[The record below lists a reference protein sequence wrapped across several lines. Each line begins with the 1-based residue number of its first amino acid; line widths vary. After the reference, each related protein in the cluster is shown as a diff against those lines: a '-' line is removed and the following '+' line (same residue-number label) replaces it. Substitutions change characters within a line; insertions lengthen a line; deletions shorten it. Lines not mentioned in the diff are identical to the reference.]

1 MKIKLIE
8 LEIKDFSKLENKVFK
23 MQGNNVKIYGDNG
36 TGKTT
41 VANSFSWLLFG
52 KNIEGKLMK
61 NIIPK
66 NNNGDELLD
75 KTPAVKAT
83 LKLDDETLTLE
94 RRSEPV
100 KKKNEYGVDE
110 YSASRK
116 TGYYVN
122 DVPYAAKDFN
132 AYIEQIVNEEVFK
145 LVTNVNEFAR
155 MNWKDKRELLFNI
168 SGDVDK
174 KEIIEH
180 DDELAFLNE
189 FENDKEIENE
199 KKRLTNLLK
208 ESKNELNNIPAKISL
223 LHNQIADFKN
233 DDVTDDIATLEK
245 ELEELKLKRLQLENG
260 NGALEIKNEIAA
272 KKQELERFKL
282 WHEEN
287 EKNKINTLKSKIKMF
302 DSDILNLENNLDYA
316 DKQRLTIEK
325 NMKDKREQWLAI
337 KEKSTALLTKEYKVE
352 TTDICSCCGQTLP
365 PDKIK
370 EHNATQ
376 KENFN
381 ADKSKLLEEFE
392 KEMNEIAI
400 AGKAEADNL
409 AKVNKDID
417 NLANR
422 ITDVSKEKELCEGTI
437 KRLENATQA
446 AEETNE
452 YKRLAADL
460 ETLESTLKGDT
471 GDNTEELK
479 AMTEEIDDK
488 TEKLKGLMT
497 MQANKE
503 MVNGIKEDIEK
514 LKAEEAATR
523 ESIEKNSYLIYLID
537 KYTTLKVKA
546 ITEKVNAMF
555 NKVEFKMFEEQV
567 NGEIKETCEITV
579 AGVSYEN
586 GLNNA
591 MRINAGL
598 EIIDVIS
605 KYYDFYAPIFI
616 DNSESVTDMYDTEA
630 QQVKLLVS
638 ESDKDLRME
647 LA

>member
-66 NNNGDELLD
+66 NNNGDELLE

-189 FENDKEIENE
+189 FENDKEIEHE

-287 EKNKINTLKSKIKMF
+287 EKNKINTLKSKVKMF
-302 DSDILNLENNLDYA
+302 DSDILNLENNLGYA
-316 DKQRLTIEK
+316 DNQRLTIEK
-325 NMKDKREQWLAI
+325 NMKDKREQWLAV
-337 KEKSTALLTKEYKVE
+337 KEKHTTLLAEEYKVE
-352 TTDICSCCGQTLP
+352 ITDVCSCCGQTLP

-370 EHNATQ
+370 EHDTAH
-376 KENFN
+376 KEKFN
-381 ADKSKLLEEFE
+381 AEKSQRLEEFE
-392 KEMNEIAI
+392 KEMNAIAV

-446 AEETNE
+446 AEDTDE
-452 YKRLAADL
+452 YKRLATDL

-503 MVNGIKEDIEK
+503 MVNGIKADIEK

>member
-75 KTPAVKAT
+75 KTPTVKAT

-116 TGYYVN
+116 TGYFVN
-122 DVPYAAKDFN
+122 DIPYTAKDFN

-168 SGDVDK
+168 SGDIDK
-174 KEIIEH
+174 KEIIER
-180 DDELAFLNE
+180 DDELEFLNE
-189 FENDKEIENE
+189 FENDKEIDQE

-208 ESKNELNNIPAKISL
+208 ESKNELNNIPSKISL
-223 LHNQIADFKN
+223 LHDQIADFKN
-233 DDVTDDIATLEK
+233 EDVTDDIETLEK
-245 ELEELKLKRLQLENG
+245 ELEELKLKRLHLENG

-272 KKQELERFKL
+272 KKHELERIKSS
-282 WHEEN
+282 HKEDEE
-287 EKNKINTLKSKIKMF
+287 NKINNLKSKIKMF
-302 DSDILNLENNLDYA
+302 NSDILNIENNLDYA
-316 DKQRLTIEK
+316 YNQRLTIEK
-325 NMKDKREQWLAI
+325 NMKYKREQWLAV
-337 KEKSTALLTKEYKVE
+337 KEKSTALLAEEYTE
-352 TTDICSCCGQTLP
+352 EISDICSCCGQTLP

-370 EHNATQ
+370 DHEMAQ
-376 KENFN
+376 KEKFN
-381 ADKSKLLEEFE
+381 TDKSQRLEQLE
-392 KEMNEIAI
+392 KEMNTIAI
-400 AGKAEADNL
+400 SGKAEADTL
-409 AKVNKDID
+409 DKVNKDIE
-417 NLANR
+417 NLEKR
-422 ITDVSKEKELCEGTI
+422 INDVNNEKSLCEGTI
-437 KRLENATQA
+437 KRLKHATQA
-446 AEETNE
+446 AEETDE
-452 YKRLAADL
+452 YKTSLSELERLED
-460 ETLESTLKGDT
+460 TLKDDA
-471 GDNTEELK
+471 GDNTVELE
-479 AMTEEIDDK
+479 AITEEIKDK
-488 TEKLKGLMT
+488 ADKLKGLMT

-514 LKAEEAATR
+514 LKEKEAANR
-523 ESIEKNSYLIYLID
+523 ESIEKYSYLIYLID
-537 KYTTLKVKA
+537 KYTTLKVKT

-555 NKVEFKMFEEQV
+555 DKVEFKMFEEQV

-579 AGVSYEN
+579 DGVSYDN

-598 EIIDVIS
+598 EIIDTIS
-605 KYYDFYAPIFI
+605 KYYNFYAPIFI
-616 DNSESVTDMYDTEA
+616 DNSESVTDMHDTEA

-638 ESDKDLRME
+638 ENDKDLRME

>member
-23 MQGNNVKIYGDNG
+23 MNGNNVKIYGDNG

-66 NNNGDELLD
+66 NNNGDELLG
-75 KTPAVKAT
+75 KTPTVKAT
-83 LKLDDETLTLE
+83 LKLDDETLTIE

-168 SGDVDK
+168 SGDIDK
-174 KEIIEH
+174 KEIIER

-189 FENDKEIENE
+189 FENDKEIEQE

-208 ESKNELNNIPAKISL
+208 ESKNELNNIPSKISL

-233 DDVTDDIATLEK
+233 EDVTDDIATLEK

-260 NGALEIKNEIAA
+260 NGVLNIKNEIIA
-272 KKQELERFKL
+272 KKIELERIKTR
-282 WHEEN
+282 HKEDEE
-287 EKNKINTLKSKIKMF
+287 NKINNLKSKIKMF
-302 DSDILNLENNLDYA
+302 DSDILNLESNLDYA
-316 DKQRLTIEK
+316 YNQRTMIEK
-325 NMKDKREQWLAI
+325 SMKDKREQWLSI
-337 KEKSTALLTKEYKVE
+337 KEKSTALLAEEYKEE
-352 TTDICSCCGQTLP
+352 TTDVCSCCGQTLP

-370 EHNATQ
+370 EHDTAH
-376 KENFN
+376 KEKFN
-381 ADKSKLLEEFE
+381 AEKSQRLEELE

-400 AGKAEADNL
+400 AGKTEADTL

-417 NLANR
+417 SLEKR
-422 ITDVSKEKELCEGTI
+422 INDVSKEKELCEGTI
-437 KRLENATQA
+437 KRLENSGQA
-446 AEETNE
+446 AEETVE
-452 YKRLAADL
+452 YKTSLADL
-460 ETLESTLKGDT
+460 EMLEATLKADA

-479 AMTEEIDDK
+479 AMTEEIEDK
-488 TEKLKGLMT
+488 ADKLKGLMT

-514 LKAEEAATR
+514 LKAEEAANR
-523 ESIEKNSYLIYLID
+523 ESIEKYSYLIYLID
-537 KYTTLKVKA
+537 KYTTLKVKT

-555 NKVEFKMFEEQV
+555 DKVAFKMFEEQV

-579 AGVSYEN
+579 AGVSYDN

-605 KYYDFYAPIFI
+605 KYYNFYAPIFI
-616 DNSESVTDMYDTEA
+616 DNSESVTDMHDTEA

-638 ESDKDLRME
+638 EDDKDLRME

>member
-66 NNNGDELLD
+66 NNNGDELLE

-287 EKNKINTLKSKIKMF
+287 EKNKINTLKSKVKMF
-302 DSDILNLENNLDYA
+302 DSDILNLENNLGYA
-316 DKQRLTIEK
+316 DNQRLTIEK
-325 NMKDKREQWLAI
+325 NMKDKREQWLAV
-337 KEKSTALLTKEYKVE
+337 KEKHTALLAEEYKVE
-352 TTDICSCCGQTLP
+352 ITDVCSCCGQTLP

-370 EHNATQ
+370 EHDTAH
-376 KENFN
+376 KEKFN
-381 ADKSKLLEEFE
+381 AEKSQRLEEFE

-422 ITDVSKEKELCEGTI
+422 IADVNKEKELCEGTI

-446 AEETNE
+446 AEDTDE
-452 YKRLAADL
+452 YKRLATDL

-503 MVNGIKEDIEK
+503 MVNGIKADIEK

>member
-23 MQGNNVKIYGDNG
+23 MNGNNVKIYGDNG

-66 NNNGDELLD
+66 NNNGDELLE

-100 KKKNEYGVDE
+100 KKKNEYGIDE

-132 AYIEQIVNEEVFK
+132 AYIEQLVNEEVFK

-168 SGDVDK
+168 SGDIDK
-174 KEIIEH
+174 KEIIER

-189 FENDKEIENE
+189 FENDKEIEHE

-233 DDVTDDIATLEK
+233 EDVTDDIATLEK

-272 KKQELERFKL
+272 KKQELERIKL
-282 WHEEN
+282 WHKEN
-287 EKNKINTLKSKIKMF
+287 EENKINTLKSKVKMF
-302 DSDILNLENNLDYA
+302 DSDILNLENNLGYA
-316 DKQRLTIEK
+316 DNQRLTIEK
-325 NMKDKREQWLAI
+325 NMKDKREQWLAA
-337 KEKSTALLTKEYKVE
+337 KEKSTALLAEEYKEE

-370 EHNATQ
+370 EHDTAH
-376 KENFN
+376 KEKFN
-381 ADKSKLLEEFE
+381 AEKSQRLEELE
-392 KEMNEIAI
+392 KEMNAIAI
-400 AGKAEADNL
+400 AGKAAADNL

-417 NLANR
+417 NLATR
-422 ITDVSKEKELCEGTI
+422 ITDVNKEKELCEGTI
-437 KRLENATQA
+437 KRLENAMQA
-446 AEETNE
+446 VEETNE
-452 YKRLAADL
+452 YKSSLADL
-460 ETLESTLKGDT
+460 ERLEGTLKGDT
-471 GDNTEELK
+471 GDNTAELK
-479 AMTEEIDDK
+479 AMTEEIEDK
-488 TEKLKGLMT
+488 ADKLKGLMT

-514 LKAEEAATR
+514 LKAAEAANR
-523 ESIEKNSYLIYLID
+523 ESIEKYSYLIYLID
-537 KYTTLKVKA
+537 KYTTLKVKT

-605 KYYDFYAPIFI
+605 KYYNFYAPIFI
-616 DNSESVTDMYDTEA
+616 DNSESVTDMHDTEA

-638 ESDKDLRME
+638 EDDKDLRME

>member
-1 MKIKLIE
+1 M
-8 LEIKDFSKLENKVFK
+8 
-23 MQGNNVKIYGDNG
+23 
-36 TGKTT
+36 
-41 VANSFSWLLFG
+41 
-52 KNIEGKLMK
+52 EG
-61 NIIPK
+61 
-66 NNNGDELLD
+66 
-75 KTPAVKAT
+75 
-83 LKLDDETLTLE
+83 
-94 RRSEPV
+94 
-100 KKKNEYGVDE
+100 
-110 YSASRK
+110 
-116 TGYYVN
+116 
-122 DVPYAAKDFN
+122 
-132 AYIEQIVNEEVFK
+132 
-145 LVTNVNEFAR
+145 
-155 MNWKDKRELLFNI
+155 
-168 SGDVDK
+168 
-174 KEIIEH
+174 
-180 DDELAFLNE
+180 
-189 FENDKEIENE
+189 
-199 KKRLTNLLK
+199 
-208 ESKNELNNIPAKISL
+208 
-223 LHNQIADFKN
+223 
-233 DDVTDDIATLEK
+233 
-245 ELEELKLKRLQLENG
+245 
-260 NGALEIKNEIAA
+260 
-272 KKQELERFKL
+272 
-282 WHEEN
+282 
-287 EKNKINTLKSKIKMF
+287 
-302 DSDILNLENNLDYA
+302 
-316 DKQRLTIEK
+316 
-325 NMKDKREQWLAI
+325 
-337 KEKSTALLTKEYKVE
+337 
-352 TTDICSCCGQTLP
+352 
-365 PDKIK
+365 
-370 EHNATQ
+370 
-376 KENFN
+376 
-381 ADKSKLLEEFE
+381 FE

-400 AGKAEADNL
+400 AGKTEADNL

-479 AMTEEIDDK
+479 AMTAEIDDK

-503 MVNGIKEDIEK
+503 MVNGIKADIEK

>member
-23 MQGNNVKIYGDNG
+23 MNGNNVKIYGDNG

-145 LVTNVNEFAR
+145 LVTNVNDFAR
-155 MNWKDKRELLFNI
+155 MNWKDKRELLFDI
-168 SGDVDK
+168 SGDIDK
-174 KEIIEH
+174 KEIIER

-189 FENDKEIENE
+189 FENDKEIEHE

-208 ESKNELNNIPAKISL
+208 ESKNELNNIPSKISL

-233 DDVTDDIATLEK
+233 EDVTDDIATLEK

-272 KKQELERFKL
+272 KKHDLERIKTR
-282 WHEEN
+282 HKEDEE
-287 EKNKINTLKSKIKMF
+287 NKINNLKSKIRMF
-302 DSDILNLENNLDYA
+302 DSDILNLESNLDYA
-316 DKQRLTIEK
+316 YNQRLMIE
-325 NMKDKREQWLAI
+325 NSMKDKREKWLAV
-337 KEKSTALLTKEYKVE
+337 KEKSTALLAEEYTEE
-352 TTDICSCCGQTLP
+352 TTDVCSCCGQTLP

-370 EHNATQ
+370 EHGATQ

-381 ADKSKLLEEFE
+381 ADKSQRLEELE
-392 KEMNEIAI
+392 KEMNAIAI
-400 AGKAEADNL
+400 AGKMEADTL
-409 AKVNKDID
+409 DKVNKDID
-417 NLANR
+417 SLEKR
-422 ITDVSKEKELCEGTI
+422 INDVSKEKELCEGTI
-437 KRLENATQA
+437 KRLENSGQA
-446 AEETNE
+446 AEETVE
-452 YKRLAADL
+452 YKTSLADL
-460 ETLESTLKGDT
+460 EMLEATLKADA

-479 AMTEEIDDK
+479 AMTEEIEDK
-488 TEKLKGLMT
+488 ADKLKGLMT

-514 LKAEEAATR
+514 LKAEEAANR
-523 ESIEKNSYLIYLID
+523 ESIEKYSYLIYLID
-537 KYTTLKVKA
+537 KYTTLKVKT

-555 NKVEFKMFEEQV
+555 DKVAFKMFEEQV

-579 AGVSYEN
+579 AGVSYDN

-605 KYYDFYAPIFI
+605 KYYNFYAPIFI
-616 DNSESVTDMYDTEA
+616 DNSESVTDMHDTEA

-638 ESDKDLRME
+638 EDDKDLRME

>member
-23 MQGNNVKIYGDNG
+23 MNGHNVKIYGDNG

-83 LKLDDETLTLE
+83 LKLDDDTLTLE

-100 KKKNEYGVDE
+100 KKKNEYGIDE

-116 TGYYVN
+116 TGYFVN
-122 DVPYAAKDFN
+122 DIPYAAKDFN

-168 SGDVDK
+168 SGDIDK
-174 KEIIEH
+174 KEIIER

-189 FENDKEIENE
+189 FENDKEIEHE
-199 KKRLTNLLK
+199 KKRITNLLK
-208 ESKNELNNIPAKISL
+208 ESKNELNNIPSKISL

-245 ELEELKLKRLQLENG
+245 ELEDLKLERLQLENG

-272 KKQELERFKL
+272 KKHELERIKSQ
-282 WHEEN
+282 HKEN
-287 EKNKINTLKSKIKMF
+287 AENKINTLKSKIKMF
-302 DSDILNLENNLDYA
+302 DSDILNIASNLEFAHN
-316 DKQRLTIEK
+316 QRLTTEK
-325 NMKDKREQWLAI
+325 SMKDKREKWLAI
-337 KEKSTALLTKEYKVE
+337 KEKSTALLAEEYNEEISDV
-352 TTDICSCCGQTLP
+352 CSCCGQTLP

-370 EHNATQ
+370 EHDAAH
-376 KENFN
+376 KEKFN
-381 ADKSKLLEEFE
+381 AEKSQRLEQLET
-392 KEMNEIAI
+392 EMNEIAI
-400 AGKAEADNL
+400 SGKAEADTL
-409 AKVNKDID
+409 DKVNKDID
-417 NLANR
+417 NLEKR
-422 ITDVSKEKELCEGTI
+422 INDVNKEKALCEGTI
-437 KRLENATQA
+437 KRLENDAQA
-446 AEETNE
+446 AEETDE
-452 YKRLAADL
+452 YKSSLADL
-460 ETLESTLKGDT
+460 ERLGGMLKDDT
-471 GDNTEELK
+471 GDNTAELK

-488 TEKLKGLMT
+488 ADKLKGLMM

-503 MVNGIKEDIEK
+503 MVNGIKDDIEK
-514 LKAEEAATR
+514 LKAEEAANR
-523 ESIEKNSYLIYLID
+523 ESIEKYSYLIYLID
-537 KYTTLKVKA
+537 KYTTLKVKM

-555 NKVEFKMFEEQV
+555 DKVEFKMFEEQV

-598 EIIDVIS
+598 EIIDTIS
-605 KYYDFYAPIFI
+605 KYYNFYAPIFI
-616 DNSESVTDMYDTEA
+616 DNSESVTDMHDTEA

-638 ESDKDLRME
+638 EDDKDLRME

>member
-66 NNNGDELLD
+66 NNNGDELLE

-122 DVPYAAKDFN
+122 DEPYAAKDFN

-287 EKNKINTLKSKIKMF
+287 EKNKINTLKSKVKMF
-302 DSDILNLENNLDYA
+302 DSDILNLENNLGYA
-316 DKQRLTIEK
+316 DNQRLTIEK
-325 NMKDKREQWLAI
+325 NMKDKREQWLAV
-337 KEKSTALLTKEYKVE
+337 KEKHTTLLAEEYKVE
-352 TTDICSCCGQTLP
+352 ITDVCSCCGQTLP

-370 EHNATQ
+370 EHDTAH
-376 KENFN
+376 KEKFN
-381 ADKSKLLEEFE
+381 AEKSQRLEEFE
-392 KEMNEIAI
+392 KEMNAIAV

-446 AEETNE
+446 AEDTDE
-452 YKRLAADL
+452 YKRLATDL

-503 MVNGIKEDIEK
+503 MVNGIKADIEK

>member
-52 KNIEGKLMK
+52 KNIEGKVMK

-66 NNNGDELLD
+66 NNNGDELLE
-75 KTPAVKAT
+75 KTPTVKAT

-168 SGDVDK
+168 SGDIDK
-174 KEIIEH
+174 KEIIER
-180 DDELAFLNE
+180 DDELEFLNE
-189 FENDKEIENE
+189 FENDKEIEHE
-199 KKRLTNLLK
+199 KKRLNNLLK
-208 ESKNELNNIPAKISL
+208 ESKNELNNIPSKISL

-233 DDVTDDIATLEK
+233 EDVTDDIATLEK

-272 KKQELERFKL
+272 KKDELERIKTR
-282 WHEEN
+282 HKEN
-287 EKNKINTLKSKIKMF
+287 EENKINNLKSKIRMF
-302 DSDILNLENNLDYA
+302 DSDILNLESNLDYA
-316 DKQRLTIEK
+316 HNQRLMIEK
-325 NMKDKREQWLAI
+325 SMKDKREKWLAV
-337 KEKSTALLTKEYKVE
+337 KEKSKTLLAEEYKEE
-352 TTDICSCCGQTLP
+352 TTDVCSCCGQTLP

-370 EHNATQ
+370 EHDTAH
-376 KENFN
+376 KEKFN
-381 ADKSKLLEEFE
+381 AEKSQRLEEFE

-400 AGKAEADNL
+400 AGKTEADTL
-409 AKVNKDID
+409 GKVNKDID
-417 NLANR
+417 SLEKR
-422 ITDVSKEKELCEGTI
+422 INDVNNDKSICEGTI
-437 KRLENATQA
+437 ERLEKATQA
-446 AEETNE
+446 AEETDE
-452 YKRLAADL
+452 YKTSLADL
-460 ETLESTLKGDT
+460 ERLEGTLKADT
-471 GDNTEELK
+471 GDNTAELK
-479 AMTEEIDDK
+479 AMTEEIEDK

-514 LKAEEAATR
+514 LKAEEAANR
-523 ESIEKNSYLIYLID
+523 ESIEKYSYLIYLID
-537 KYTTLKVKA
+537 KYTTLKVKT

-555 NKVEFKMFEEQV
+555 DKVEFKMFEEQV
-567 NGEIKETCEITV
+567 NGDIKETCEITV
-579 AGVSYEN
+579 AGVSYDN

-605 KYYDFYAPIFI
+605 KYYNFYAPIFI

-638 ESDKDLRME
+638 EDDKDLRME

>member
-23 MQGNNVKIYGDNG
+23 MNGHNVKIYGDNG

-83 LKLDDETLTLE
+83 LKLDDDTLTLE

-100 KKKNEYGVDE
+100 KKKNEYGIDE

-116 TGYYVN
+116 TGYFVN
-122 DVPYAAKDFN
+122 DIPYAAKDFN

-168 SGDVDK
+168 SGDIDK
-174 KEIIEH
+174 KEIIER

-189 FENDKEIENE
+189 FENDKEIEHE
-199 KKRLTNLLK
+199 KKRITNLLK
-208 ESKNELNNIPAKISL
+208 ESKNELNNIPSKISL

-233 DDVTDDIATLEK
+233 DDVTDDITTLEK
-245 ELEELKLKRLQLENG
+245 ELEDLKLERLQLENG

-272 KKQELERFKL
+272 KKHELERIKSQ
-282 WHEEN
+282 HKEN
-287 EKNKINTLKSKIKMF
+287 AENKINTLKSKIKMF
-302 DSDILNLENNLDYA
+302 DSDILNIASNLEFAHN
-316 DKQRLTIEK
+316 QRLTTEK
-325 NMKDKREQWLAI
+325 SMKDKREKWLAI
-337 KEKSTALLTKEYKVE
+337 KEKSTALLAEEYNEEISDV
-352 TTDICSCCGQTLP
+352 CSCCGQTLP

-370 EHNATQ
+370 EHDAAH
-376 KENFN
+376 KEKFN
-381 ADKSKLLEEFE
+381 AEKSQRLEQLET
-392 KEMNEIAI
+392 EMNEIAI
-400 AGKAEADNL
+400 SGKAEADTL
-409 AKVNKDID
+409 DKVNKDID
-417 NLANR
+417 NLEKR
-422 ITDVSKEKELCEGTI
+422 INDVNKEKALCEGTI
-437 KRLENATQA
+437 KRLENDAQA
-446 AEETNE
+446 AEETDE
-452 YKRLAADL
+452 YKSSLADL
-460 ETLESTLKGDT
+460 ERLGGMLKDDT
-471 GDNTEELK
+471 GDNTAELK

-488 TEKLKGLMT
+488 ADKLKGLMM

-503 MVNGIKEDIEK
+503 MVNGIKDDIEK
-514 LKAEEAATR
+514 LKAEEAANR
-523 ESIEKNSYLIYLID
+523 ESIEKYSYLIHLID
-537 KYTTLKVKA
+537 KYTTLKVKM

-555 NKVEFKMFEEQV
+555 DKVEFKMFEEQV

-598 EIIDVIS
+598 EIIDTIS
-605 KYYDFYAPIFI
+605 KYYNFYAPIFI
-616 DNSESVTDMYDTEA
+616 DNSESVTDMHDTEA

-638 ESDKDLRME
+638 EDDKDLRME

>member
-52 KNIEGKLMK
+52 KNIEGKVMK

-66 NNNGDELLD
+66 NDNGDELLD
-75 KTPAVKAT
+75 KTPTVKAT

-116 TGYYVN
+116 TGYFVN

-132 AYIEQIVNEEVFK
+132 AYIEQLVNEEVFK

-168 SGDVDK
+168 SGDIDK
-174 KEIIEH
+174 KEIIER

-189 FENDKEIENE
+189 FENDKEIEHE

-208 ESKNELNNIPAKISL
+208 ESKNEINNIPSKITL

-233 DDVTDDIATLEK
+233 EDVTDDIATLEK

-272 KKQELERFKL
+272 KKQELERIKKQ
-282 WHEEN
+282 HKEN
-287 EKNKINTLKSKIKMF
+287 EENKINNLKSKIKMF
-302 DSDILNLENNLDYA
+302 DSDILNLENNLGYA
-316 DKQRLTIEK
+316 DNQRLNIEK
-325 NMKDKREQWLAI
+325 NMKDKREQWLAA
-337 KEKSTALLTKEYKVE
+337 KEKSTALLAEEYKEE

-370 EHNATQ
+370 EHNTAH
-376 KENFN
+376 KEKFN
-381 ADKSKLLEEFE
+381 AEKSQRLEEFE
-392 KEMNEIAI
+392 KEMNAIAI
-400 AGKAEADNL
+400 AGKAEADDL
-409 AKVNKDID
+409 DKVNKDID
-417 NLANR
+417 NLAKR
-422 ITDVSKEKELCEGTI
+422 ITDVNKEKELCEGTI
-437 KRLENATQA
+437 KRLENAAQA
-446 AEETNE
+446 AEETVE
-452 YKRLAADL
+452 YKSLAADL
-460 ETLESTLKGDT
+460 ERLEGTLKGDT
-471 GDNTEELK
+471 GDNTGELDSLHNEITNK
-479 AMTEEIDDK
+479 A
-488 TEKLKGLMT
+488 EKLKGLMT

-514 LKAEEAATR
+514 LKAEEAANR
-523 ESIEKNSYLIYLID
+523 ESIEKYSYLIYLID
-537 KYTTLKVKA
+537 KYTTLKVKT

-555 NKVEFKMFEEQV
+555 DKVEFKMFEEQV

-605 KYYDFYAPIFI
+605 KYYNFYAPIFI

-638 ESDKDLRME
+638 EDDKDLRME

>member
-23 MQGNNVKIYGDNG
+23 MNGNNVKIYGDNG

-52 KNIEGKLMK
+52 KNIEGKVMK

-66 NNNGDELLD
+66 NDNGDELLD
-75 KTPAVKAT
+75 KTPTVRAT
-83 LKLDDETLTLE
+83 LKLDDETLTIE

-168 SGDVDK
+168 SGDIDK
-174 KEIIEH
+174 KEIIER
-180 DDELAFLNE
+180 DDELEFLNE

-199 KKRLTNLLK
+199 KKRLNNLLK
-208 ESKNELNNIPAKISL
+208 ESKNELNNIPSKISL

-233 DDVTDDIATLEK
+233 EDVTDDIATLEK

-272 KKQELERFKL
+272 KKDELERIKTR
-282 WHEEN
+282 HKEN
-287 EKNKINTLKSKIKMF
+287 EENKINNLKSKIRMF
-302 DSDILNLENNLDYA
+302 DSDILNLESNLDYA
-316 DKQRLTIEK
+316 HNQRLMIEK
-325 NMKDKREQWLAI
+325 SIKDKREKWLAV
-337 KEKSTALLTKEYKVE
+337 KEKSKTLLAEEYKEE
-352 TTDICSCCGQTLP
+352 TTDVCSCCGQTLP

-370 EHNATQ
+370 EHDTAH
-376 KENFN
+376 KEKFN
-381 ADKSKLLEEFE
+381 AEKSQRLEEFE

-400 AGKAEADNL
+400 AGKTEADTL
-409 AKVNKDID
+409 GKVNKDID
-417 NLANR
+417 SLEKR
-422 ITDVSKEKELCEGTI
+422 INDVNNDKSICEGTI
-437 KRLENATQA
+437 ERLEKATQA
-446 AEETNE
+446 AEETDE
-452 YKRLAADL
+452 YKTSLADL
-460 ETLESTLKGDT
+460 ERLEGTLKADT
-471 GDNTEELK
+471 GDNTAELK
-479 AMTEEIDDK
+479 AMTEEIEDK

-514 LKAEEAATR
+514 LKAEEAANR
-523 ESIEKNSYLIYLID
+523 ESIEKYSYLIYLID
-537 KYTTLKVKA
+537 RYTTLKVKT

-555 NKVEFKMFEEQV
+555 DKVEFKMFEEQV
-567 NGEIKETCEITV
+567 NGDIKETCEITV

-605 KYYDFYAPIFI
+605 KYYNFYAPIFI
-616 DNSESVTDMYDTEA
+616 DNSESVTDMHDTEA

-638 ESDKDLRME
+638 ENDKDLRME

>member
-23 MQGNNVKIYGDNG
+23 MQGNNIKIYGDNG

-66 NNNGDELLD
+66 NSNGVELLD

-83 LKLDDETLTLE
+83 LKLDDETVTLE

-189 FENDKEIENE
+189 FENDKEIANE

-208 ESKNELNNIPAKISL
+208 DSKNELNNIPAKISL

-272 KKQELERFKL
+272 KKQELERIKL
-282 WHEEN
+282 WHKEN
-287 EKNKINTLKSKIKMF
+287 EENKINTLTSKIKMF
-302 DSDILNLENNLDYA
+302 DSDILNLENNLEFA
-316 DKQRLTIEK
+316 DNQRLTIEK
-325 NMKDKREQWLAI
+325 NMKDKREQWLAV
-337 KEKSTALLTKEYKVE
+337 KEKHTALLAEEYTEE

-370 EHNATQ
+370 EHSATQ

-381 ADKSKLLEEFE
+381 ADKSQRLEEFE
-392 KEMNEIAI
+392 KEMNAIAI

-417 NLANR
+417 SLEKR
-422 ITDVSKEKELCEGTI
+422 IADVNKEKELCAGTI
-437 KRLENATQA
+437 KRLKNAVQA
-446 AEETNE
+446 AEETVE
-452 YKRLAADL
+452 YKTSLTDL
-460 ETLESTLKGDT
+460 ERLEDTLKDDT

-479 AMTEEIDDK
+479 VITEEIADK

-514 LKAEEAATR
+514 LKAEEAANR
-523 ESIEKNSYLIYLID
+523 ESIEKYSYLIYLID

-605 KYYDFYAPIFI
+605 KYYNFYAPIFI